1 MANLE
6 FNKQDIENL
15 AQKLATLWDK
25 FSPQERALLRAI
37 FANAAGKV
45 NPPGPGQP
53 ATLPAAASDSAQ
65 ALAAGAGY
73 EATLVNY
80 QQQLLTAYIAG
91 NSFDSVTASGDTGK
105 IA

>member
-6 FNKQDIENL
+6 FNRQDIENL
-15 AQKLATLWDK
+15 AQRLASLWDQ

-45 NPPGPGQP
+45 SPPGPGQP
-53 ATLPAAASDSAQ
+53 ATLPAATDSAQ
-65 ALAAGAGY
+65 ALAAGANY
-73 EATLVNY
+73 AATLAHY

-105 IA
+105 II